1 MTYSRNPKDRNQ
13 KDRLSIQGA
22 VHTEQDGQE
31 KTEQDLQ
38 EKTRLAR
45 LLSREQQ
52 KLVATLMMLL
62 FITVTVGSA
71 LGAPPLRENTGTS
84 TDVHAPTD
92 LVMETNAGDRPPR
105 YGAGDEMEANAGDR
119 PPRYGAGDEIK
130 RAANYKDFMW
140 AVYHARREQNIAAVK
155 AVYDALI
162 AEGMQSSV
170 LYTER
175 ALLRFNKLQ
184 DLRGAEADCRQAL
197 MLNPENVQATWVLAQ
212 VLLRR
217 EFAGTRTPNASLL
230 QSEMFTLLKRV
241 VHLDPD
247 HGDGHQFLGYIA
259 SEFGQTALAITSFK
273 ALTRIEPY
281 QPQFHEQLAELYEQ
295 EGKTRLAIGSYER
308 VATIQPT
315 NVAIR
320 NRLGGLY
327 LREEDYAN
335 ALTTFQAVLERVE
348 SGAGAQAPVRREWDG
363 ILLDTHYGIGRTYQA
378 VDDFEKAE
386 FHLTKALALTLER
399 TKRTR
404 NQSERKE
411 LQARLTE
418 VRYTLGLVYLRFQHP
433 QKALEV
439 FEELLSVEA
448 NHVGALF
455 SSGSA
460 HQTLGN
466 FQQAERFLRSAIVL
480 EPNHA
485 NAANA
490 LGYLYAEQGVH
501 LEEAAA
507 LVQHALKFAPTSGAY
522 LDSLGYIYF
531 KQGKLDEALELLEQA
546 SEQLPDT
553 PEILLHLGAAY
564 GEKGWMEKAVQ
575 TLERA
580 VQLTP
585 EDSDIGTEVREK
597 LKTLRR

>member
-1 MTYSRNPKDRNQ
+1 MTYSRK
-13 KDRLSIQGA
+13 
-22 VHTEQDGQE
+22 TEQDG
-31 KTEQDLQ
+31 Q

-52 KLVATLMMLL
+52 KLVGMLMMLL

-71 LGAPPLRENTGTS
+71 LGSPSLRENTGTS
-84 TDVHAPTD
+84 TDVHAPRN
-92 LVMETNAGDRPPR
+92 LVA
-105 YGAGDEMEANAGDR
+105 EANAGDR
-119 PPRYGAGDEIK
+119 PPRYGDGDETEANAGDRPPRYGDGTDVHAPTNLIK
-130 RAANYKDFMW
+130 RAANYRDFMW

-162 AEGMQSSV
+162 NETGADGMQSSV

-197 MLNPENVQATWVLAQ
+197 RLNPENVQATWVLAQ

-230 QSEMFTLLKRV
+230 KTEMFTLLKRV

-259 SEFGQTALAITSFK
+259 SEFGQSALAITSFK

-281 QPQFHEQLAELYEQ
+281 QPQFHEQLAELYER
-295 EGKTRLAIGSYER
+295 EGQTHLAIGSYER

-327 LREEDYAN
+327 LREQDFGK
-335 ALTTFQAVLERVE
+335 ALTAFQGVLDMV
-348 SGAGAQAPVRREWDG
+348 SGARGEPVPREWHG
-363 ILLDTHYGIGRTYQA
+363 VLLDTHYGIGRTYEA

-386 FHLTKALALTLER
+386 FHLSKALALTLER

-404 NQSERKE
+404 NQNERKE

-418 VRYTLGLVYLRFQHP
+418 VRYTLGLVYLRFQQA
-433 QKALEV
+433 QKAVEV

-448 NHVGALF
+448 DHVGALF

-466 FQQAERFLRSAIVL
+466 FQQAERLLRRAIVL

-564 GEKGWMEKAVQ
+564 GEKGWMEKAVE

-585 EDSDIGTEVREK
+585 EDSDIGTEVRER
-597 LKTLRR
+597 LKTFRISQGVR

>member
-1 MTYSRNPKDRNQ
+1 
-13 KDRLSIQGA
+13 
-22 VHTEQDGQE
+22 
-31 KTEQDLQ
+31 
-38 EKTRLAR
+38 
-45 LLSREQQ
+45 
-52 KLVATLMMLL
+52 
-62 FITVTVGSA
+62 
-71 LGAPPLRENTGTS
+71 
-84 TDVHAPTD
+84 
-92 LVMETNAGDRPPR
+92 
-105 YGAGDEMEANAGDR
+105 
-119 PPRYGAGDEIK
+119 
-130 RAANYKDFMW
+130 MW

-162 AEGMQSSV
+162 NQTGVSGMMQSSV

-197 MLNPENVQATWVLAQ
+197 TLNPENVQATWVLAQ

-259 SEFGQTALAITSFK
+259 SEFGQSALAITSFK

-281 QPQFHEQLAELYEQ
+281 QPQFHEQLAELYER
-295 EGKTRLAIGSYER
+295 EGQTRLAIGSYER

-327 LREEDYAN
+327 LREEDFGK
-335 ALTTFQAVLERVE
+335 ALTAFQGVLDMV
-348 SGAGAQAPVRREWDG
+348 SGARGEPVPREWRG
-363 ILLDTHYGIGRTYQA
+363 VLLDTHYGIGRTYQA

-404 NQSERKE
+404 NQGERKE

-418 VRYTLGLVYLRFQHP
+418 VRYTLGLVYLRFQRP
-433 QKALEV
+433 QKAVEV

-466 FQQAERFLRSAIVL
+466 FQQAERLLRRAIVL

-564 GEKGWMEKAVQ
+564 GEKGWMEKAVE

-585 EDSDIGTEVREK
+585 EDSDIGTEIRER
-597 LKTLRR
+597 LKTFRISQGVR

>member
-1 MTYSRNPKDRNQ
+1 MTYSWNPKSRRGRLVSMRRRN
-13 KDRLSIQGA
+13 RCVS
-22 VHTEQDGQE
+22 V
-31 KTEQDLQ
+31 
-38 EKTRLAR
+38 
-45 LLSREQQ
+45 
-52 KLVATLMMLL
+52 LMMLL

-71 LGAPPLRENTGTS
+71 LGAPSLCENTGTS
-84 TDVHAPTD
+84 MDVHAPPV
-92 LVMETNAGDRPPR
+92 LVAETNAGDRPPR
-105 YGAGDEMEANAGDR
+105 YGAGDATETNAGDRPPRYGAGDATEANAGDR
-119 PPRYGAGDEIK
+119 PPRYGDGDEIK

-162 AEGMQSSV
+162 TDGMQSSV

-197 MLNPENVQATWVLAQ
+197 TLNPKNVQATWVLAQ

-348 SGAGAQAPVRREWDG
+348 SGAGAQAPVRREWNG

-386 FHLTKALALTLER
+386 FHLTKALALTVER

-418 VRYTLGLVYLRFQHP
+418 VRYTLGLVYLRFQHA
-433 QKALEV
+433 QKAVEV

-466 FQQAERFLRSAIVL
+466 FQQAERLLRRAIVL

-597 LKTLRR
+597 LETLLSRISKRRQD

>member
-1 MTYSRNPKDRNQ
+1 
-13 KDRLSIQGA
+13 
-22 VHTEQDGQE
+22 
-31 KTEQDLQ
+31 
-38 EKTRLAR
+38 
-45 LLSREQQ
+45 
-52 KLVATLMMLL
+52 
-62 FITVTVGSA
+62 
-71 LGAPPLRENTGTS
+71 
-84 TDVHAPTD
+84 
-92 LVMETNAGDRPPR
+92 
-105 YGAGDEMEANAGDR
+105 
-119 PPRYGAGDEIK
+119 
-130 RAANYKDFMW
+130 MW

-162 AEGMQSSV
+162 NETGADGMQSSV

-197 MLNPENVQATWVLAQ
+197 TLNPENVQATWVLAQ

-230 QSEMFTLLKRV
+230 KTEMFTLLKRV

-259 SEFGQTALAITSFK
+259 SEFGQSALAITSFK

-281 QPQFHEQLAELYEQ
+281 QPQFHEQLAELYER
-295 EGKTRLAIGSYER
+295 EGQTRLAIGSYER

-327 LREEDYAN
+327 LREQDYAN
-335 ALTTFQAVLERVE
+335 ALGAFQGVLDMV
-348 SGAGAQAPVRREWDG
+348 SGARGKPVPREWHG
-363 ILLDTHYGIGRTYQA
+363 VLLDTHYGIGRTYEA

-418 VRYTLGLVYLRFQHP
+418 VRYTLGLVYLRFQQA
-433 QKALEV
+433 QKAVEV

-466 FQQAERFLRSAIVL
+466 FQQAERLLRRAIVL

-501 LEEAAA
+501 LDEAAA

-564 GEKGWMEKAVQ
+564 GEKGWMEKAVE

-585 EDSDIGTEVREK
+585 EDSDIGTEVRER
-597 LKTLRR
+597 LKTFRISQGVR

>member
-1 MTYSRNPKDRNQ
+1 MTYSRNP
-13 KDRLSIQGA
+13 
-22 VHTEQDGQE
+22 EQDGQE

-71 LGAPPLRENTGTS
+71 LGAPSLRENTGTS
-84 TDVHAPTD
+84 TDVHAPTN
-92 LVMETNAGDRPPR
+92 LVA
-105 YGAGDEMEANAGDR
+105 EANAGDR
-119 PPRYGAGDEIK
+119 PPRYGDGTDVHAPTNLIK

-162 AEGMQSSV
+162 NQTGADGMQSSV

-197 MLNPENVQATWVLAQ
+197 RLNPENVQATWVLAQ

-230 QSEMFTLLKRV
+230 KTEMFTLLKRV

-259 SEFGQTALAITSFK
+259 SEFGQSALAITSFK

-281 QPQFHEQLAELYEQ
+281 QPQFHEQLAELYER
-295 EGKTRLAIGSYER
+295 EGQTRLAIGSYER

-327 LREEDYAN
+327 LREQDFGK
-335 ALTTFQAVLERVE
+335 ALTAFQGVLDMV
-348 SGAGAQAPVRREWDG
+348 SGARGEPVPREWNG

-404 NQSERKE
+404 NQNERKE

-418 VRYTLGLVYLRFQHP
+418 VRYTLGLVYLRFQ
-433 QKALEV
+433 QARKAVEV

-448 NHVGALF
+448 DHVGALF

-466 FQQAERFLRSAIVL
+466 FQQAERLLRRAIVL

-501 LEEAAA
+501 LDEAAA

-564 GEKGWMEKAVQ
+564 GEKGWMEKAVE

-597 LKTLRR
+597 LQTLRISQGGRSRGVR